1 MGLLKVHPGGS
12 NFFLGDIGIGVVPNE
27 RLSVA
32 GNISV
37 LSGGTIT
44 TGNLSANSLSAAN
57 YFGTWQGDTL
67 SGTKISV
74 EGTEIKS
81 TGLQPFIEKGA
92 DLYLKASADG
102 TATWDH
108 IQDGE
113 INFSNT
119 EVDGNLTVR
128 GDIIEYA
135 ADGIVYSK
143 TSVFS
148 KSLTSGANTLNTFDK
163 TQFKTA
169 KYVITL
175 AGGTNRT
182 ACEVLVT
189 HNGTT
194 ADGTTYGI
202 VDAQATSLLT
212 NINVSVGSSYI
223 DLLITVSSDCTATV
237 HGVAHY

>member
-1 MGLLKVHPGGS
+1 MGLIKVHPGAK
-12 NFFLGDIGIGVVPNE
+12 NLFLGSVGIGGEPTE

-32 GNISV
+32 GNISA
-37 LSGGTIT
+37 
-44 TGNLSANSLSAAN
+44 TGNLSAASFS
-57 YFGTWQGDTL
+57 GDWRGNVL
-67 SGTKISV
+67 SGEYISV
-74 EGTEIKS
+74 EGVDIKS
-81 TGLQPFIEKGA
+81 TGQTEDLFLKSTGA
-92 DLYLKASADG
+92 GKVV
-102 TATWDH
+102 WDT
-108 IQDGE
+108 IDVGE
-113 INFSNT
+113 EIVFNNQNI
-119 EVDGNLTVR
+119 DGNLTVR

-148 KSLTSGANTLNTFDK
+148 KSLTSGVNTLNTFDK

>member
-1 MGLLKVHPGGS
+1 MGLTKIHPGE
-12 NFFLGDIGIGVVPNE
+12 NNLFLGNIGLGSRPDE

-32 GNISV
+32 GNISAA
-37 LSGGTIT
+37 
-44 TGNLSANSLSAAN
+44 GNLSAVDILASSFSGDWSGNVISGAKVSV
-57 YFGTWQGDTL
+57 QGID
-67 SGTKISV
+67 
-74 EGTEIKS
+74 IKCTTIPS
-81 TGLQPFIEKGA
+81 FFLEAGSDF
-92 DLYLKASADG
+92 YLKATADG
-102 TATWDH
+102 TATWDR
-108 IQDGE
+108 IQDNE
-113 INFSNT
+113 INFDKQNI
-119 EVDGNLTVR
+119 DGNLTVR

-175 AGGTNRT
+175 SDEDSNRT

-189 HNGTT
+189 HNGTS

-212 NINVSVGSSYI
+212 NINASVGSSYI
-223 DLLITVSSDCTATV
+223 DLIITASGDCTATV